1 MKYTLSEETIQFIKG
16 EAIPQREL
24 AEIIDILYQE
34 KKIDRSIPQQSI
46 SRYLNGSKFSKKDT
60 EKIILMAVQRCLG
73 TRKYHA
79 RKRLYS
85 RIDRTIAKEPIRTV
99 KRTSK
104 KKNIAFREVIS
115 NESLAS
121 YLMSDEEL
129 TNLEEQ
135 NNRLE
140 IDQVKHFWYAAPK
153 EIQLYWMYAIEVF
166 VELSNYCR
174 DVFEAMV
181 GIESNTLMGIADSFY
196 SLYCRGELYNK
207 LAYQMSDSDLQT
219 QGRIMNL
226 AGLVN
231 GLNLTSLVSENSL
244 IYKCITNSAMEVVD
258 QFDLQDEE
266 MRNITDDMWIRF
278 CNYFEECRLSS
289 LECINYLSWMVCM
302 QKEDWLLLN
311 LALLL
316 DKTDYGNQYTEVVVT
331 ESKDKTRNLTAKQ
344 ELLELL
350 KTESNR
356 ILLEEYVR

>member
-1 MKYTLSEETIQFIKG
+1 MKYTLSDETIQFIKN
-16 EAIPQREL
+16 EKIPQREL

-34 KKIDRSIPQQSI
+34 KKINRTIPQQSI
-46 SRYLNGSKFSKKDT
+46 SRYLNGSKFSQKDT

-85 RIDRTIAKEPIRTV
+85 RIDRTIEKEQTRNV
-99 KRTSK
+99 KRASK
-104 KKNIAFREVIS
+104 KKKIAFRKIIS

-129 TNLEEQ
+129 FSLEEQ

-140 IDQVKHFWYAAPK
+140 IDQVKHFWYSAPK
-153 EIQLYWMYAIEVF
+153 EIQLYWIYAIEVF

-196 SLYCRGELYNK
+196 TLYCRGELYNK
-207 LAYQMSDSDLQT
+207 LAYQMRDSDLQT
-219 QGRIMNL
+219 QGRIMTM
-226 AGLVN
+226 AGWVN
-231 GLNLTSLVSENSL
+231 GLDLPSLVSKESC
-244 IYKCITNSAMEVVD
+244 IYECITNSAMNVANK
-258 QFDLQDEE
+258 FDLQDEV
-266 MRNITDDMWIRF
+266 MRNKTDDMWIQF
-278 CNYFEECRLSS
+278 CNYFKNSRLTS
-289 LECINYLSWMVCM
+289 LDCMNYLSWMVFM

-311 LALLL
+311 LAFLL
-316 DKTDYGNQYTEVVVT
+316 DKTEYGSNYTEVMVMK
-331 ESKDKTRNLTAKQ
+331 SNNDTRNLTAKQ